1 MFMLIKHIN
10 IFNISNQ
17 TAFKY
22 YRSIYIIKINLA
34 EKSLFTKWG
43 DRFQNISYSTVL
55 YSGYQ
60 INHK

>member
-43 DRFQNISYSTVL
+43 DRFQNTTVL
-55 YSGYQ
+55 YSCYQ